1 VTELPDLSAGELV
14 ALVGRGEASCVEVVR
29 AHLDRIDALNPRVNA
44 IVGMRD
50 RAEVLAEAEA
60 RDRAVERGPLHG
72 LPIAVK
78 DLSEVA
84 GLRWTAGSAIFRD
97 RHGAVDEPFVTRLRA
112 AGAVVVGK
120 TNTPE
125 LGFGSQTYNP
135 VYGVTR
141 NPYDLTRTIGGSSG
155 GAAAAL
161 ATRML
166 PIADGSDYMGSLR
179 NPAAFGNVLGF
190 RPTAGTV
197 VPHGPVVQLG
207 ELGPMGRTIADIA
220 LLLGVLADPGRRPSG
235 ALEGDVAGTRV
246 AWVGDLGGRLATEPG
261 VLELG
266 CRAADALAELGCVV
280 EEHVPAF
287 DFDELWDAFL
297 VWRGWNAL
305 ELAPLHADPLLRAQ
319 LKPELVWEIELG
331 LGLTALDVHRAVAV
345 RRRWIDGVGALFGRF
360 DAVLAPSTQVFP
372 FDATL
377 AWPEVVGGRRMDTY
391 HRWMETVMPWS
402 MAGTPVLG
410 MPAGFDARG
419 LPTGVQLVGPPG
431 ADHAVLRIGRA
442 YEDATRWV
450 ARRPPAIGGAVS

>member
-1 VTELPDLSAGELV
+1 VNDLPDLSAGELV
-14 ALVGRGEASCVEVVR
+14 ALIGRRETSCVEVVS
-29 AHLDRIDALNPRVNA
+29 AHLDRIDALNPQVNA

-50 RAEVLAEAEA
+50 RAEVLHEARA
-60 RDRAVERGPLHG
+60 RDRAADRGPLHG

-78 DLSEVA
+78 DLAEVA
-84 GLRWTAGSAIFRD
+84 DLPWTAGSSIY
-97 RHGAVDEPFVTRLRA
+97 RHRVGAVDEPFVARMRA
-112 AGAVVVGK
+112 AGAIVVGK
-120 TNTPE
+120 TNTPD

-141 NPYDLTRTIGGSSG
+141 NPYDLARTIGGSSG

-161 ATRML
+161 ATRTL

-197 VPHGPVVQLG
+197 VPHGSVTQLG
-207 ELGPMGRTIADIA
+207 EVGPMGRTVADIA
-220 LLLGVLADPGRRPSG
+220 LLLAVMAAPGRRPSG
-235 ALEGDVAGTRV
+235 PLEGEVSGSRV

-266 CRAADALAELGCVV
+266 RGAADVFARLGCVV

-287 DFDELWDAFL
+287 DLDELWDAFL

-305 ELAPLHADPLLRAQ
+305 ELAPLHADPTLRAQ
-319 LKPELVWEIELG
+319 LKPEVVWEIERG
-331 LGLTALDVHRAVAV
+331 LRLTALDVHRGVAV
-345 RRRWIDGVGALFGRF
+345 RERWIEVVRALFDRF

-372 FDATL
+372 FDAATP
-377 AWPEVVGGRRMDTY
+377 WPEVIGGRRMDTY

-410 MPAGFDARG
+410 MPAGFDRRG
-419 LPTGVQLVGPPG
+419 LPTGVQLVGPAG
-431 ADHAVLRIGRA
+431 ADHVVLRMARA

-450 ARRPPAIGGAVS
+450 SLRPPVIPPD